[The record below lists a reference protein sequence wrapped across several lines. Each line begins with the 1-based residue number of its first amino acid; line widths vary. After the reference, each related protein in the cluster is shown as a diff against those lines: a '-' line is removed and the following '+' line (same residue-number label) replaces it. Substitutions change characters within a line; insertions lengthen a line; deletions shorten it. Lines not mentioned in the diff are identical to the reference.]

1 MKTLKNT
8 LTMLAIIL
16 LSLTIGCKKNTIY
29 PEGQDP
35 NQNLANSVSATD
47 LENYYLVGETN
58 GNKKLFVLYFSK
70 EGSMVKANLHL
81 TGSLRISDVMVSKSK
96 FTFDFDANGNRLYNF
111 EFEKDATGLIKLKS
125 YSINDKN
132 IPTLKLDHAILVKKS
147 DSPIFTNSNFKIGT
161 FQFKLNSSNS
171 IEWDIQI
178 RRIGTTLVNGEPFP
192 IMAAAPEFTKPF
204 YSLNNLGFKSN
215 DDDFFGI
222 SVPNWKNINTPIL
235 LLERAGAVTTATKQ

>member
-8 LTMLAIIL
+8 LSMLAILL
-16 LSLTIGCKKNTIY
+16 LSVTVGCKKDSIY

-58 GNKKLFVLYFSK
+58 TGKKLMLIYFIK
-70 EGSMVKANLHL
+70 DGATVKANMHL
-81 TGSLRISDVMVSKSK
+81 TGALRVADAAVSKSRL
-96 FTFDFDANGNRLYNF
+96 TFDFDANGNRIYNF
-111 EFEKDATGLIKLKS
+111 EFEKDATGSIKLKN
-125 YSINDKN
+125 YSLNDKT
-132 IPTLKLDHAILVKKS
+132 IPSLKIDHAILVKKS
-147 DSPIFTNSNFKIGT
+147 ESPVFTNSNFKIGT
-161 FQFKLNSSNS
+161 FQFKLNNASS
-171 IEWDIQI
+171 IEWDIKI
-178 RRIGTTLVNGEPFP
+178 RQIGTTVVNGEPFP

-215 DDDFFGI
+215 DGDFFGI
-222 SVPNWKNINTPIL
+222 SVPNWKNISTPIL

>member
-1 MKTLKNT
+1 MKTIKNT
-8 LTMLAIIL
+8 LSMLTIL
-16 LSLTIGCKKNTIY
+16 LLSVTIGCKKDKIY

-58 GNKKLFVLYFSK
+58 GTKKLFVIYFSK
-70 EGSMVKANLHL
+70 EGSTVKANMHL
-81 TGSLRISDVMVSKSK
+81 TGALRVSDAVVANSK
-96 FTFDFDANGNRLYNF
+96 FSLDFDANANRLYNF
-111 EFEKDATGLIKLKS
+111 EFEKDAAGSVKLKN
-125 YSINDKN
+125 YSLNDKTT
-132 IPTLKLDHAILVKKS
+132 PSLKIDHAILVKKS
-147 DSPIFTNSNFKIGT
+147 DSPVFTNSNFKIGT
-161 FQFKLNSSNS
+161 FQFKLNSASS

-178 RRIGTTLVNGEPFP
+178 RRIGTTVINGEPFP

-222 SVPNWKNINTPIL
+222 SVPNWKNITTPIL
-235 LLERAGAVTTATKQ
+235 LLERAGIVTTATKQ